1 MTSDSQG
8 FHFIWVGLFAGL
20 GAGFLLKSR
29 MFMSIIPRF
38 DDLDFETEA
47 DRDRVISAA
56 ARRAQLEQASRW
68 KSLLPG
74 LLALCY
80 AVLSAF
86 VQPAEQAM
94 LWAMYCL
101 ASAAVLASMY
111 LKLRSKNPVKIAALS
126 VRSPL
131 TVISPLWLAVTCAIA
146 LSVLVEIDQP
156 QMMIPS
162 IVTCLATLAC
172 VALAWRVAN
181 VRAIL
186 SGEDLAAERFVD
198 ERLRVTRAATVLIF
212 ALVQAELFLV
222 MSDPSWDSA
231 PASAAKIAA
240 MAAIVGYI
248 VWKRR
253 LHEKGPSELP
263 A

>member
-1 MTSDSQG
+1 MTSDIQA
-8 FHFIWVGLFAGL
+8 FHFFWVGLFAAL
-20 GAGFLLKSR
+20 GTVLLLKSR
-29 MFMSIIPRF
+29 VFMSVIPRF

-47 DRDRVISAA
+47 DRERVISAA
-56 ARRAQLEQASRW
+56 KRREQLEQAARW

-74 LLALCY
+74 LLALFY
-80 AVLSAF
+80 AALSAF
-86 VQPAEQAM
+86 AQPAEQAM
-94 LWAMYCL
+94 LWAMFCL

-111 LKLRSKNPVKIAALS
+111 LKLRSNNPVKVAALN

-131 TVISPLWLAVTCAIA
+131 TVIPPIWLAVTCAIA

-156 QMMIPS
+156 QMMMPS
-162 IVTCLATLAC
+162 IVTCIATLAC

-198 ERLRVTRAATVLIF
+198 ERLRVSRAGAVLVF

-222 MSDPSWDSA
+222 MSDLHWESG